1 MLDRLV
7 RNTAVTGIAFVAVSL
22 INLLLI
28 PILVHVYGLTRFGL
42 LVLARVLL
50 PTGFLAVLDFGF
62 PELTTEAVARARV
75 NRAWAQAGTRVGR
88 MLGVALVVGLV
99 VAAGLWALR
108 DVLGR
113 HVFQIDP
120 ADRDGF
126 GWLIAATAA
135 AVVVYFP
142 GQVFEGVLKGFE
154 RYGTL
159 RSLDIASNLAYAVA
173 AAWLAWSGQPFEYVG
188 FAFLAANTVRY
199 LVVAPIAV
207 GLFRAAGTGLRWRSE
222 PGRELFGRA
231 WVMFQSKALGAI
243 QGQSLPLVIGALV
256 SPAGVAVYDVLMRL
270 PRFLKVV
277 FATLSGPVLPVSA
290 RLEEAS
296 NRAGAQRLIGSGL
309 TLLPVVTLPIFAG
322 GALFAEDILRVWMGP
337 AFAPLWGWL
346 SALFLASL
354 LTTIVGFGQMALL
367 VRPGALRALNLVLLG
382 QLLVTFLLGI
392 DLVGRFAE
400 RAFILSQVVAV
411 TVTFPLQ
418 LSVIVRAQ
426 QLALTS
432 VARAYARILLA
443 GMPVAGLAL
452 YVSRVHVAVGG
463 VVPLLAALSIFA
475 TLYWLLL
482 YMFTLTPWE
491 RAIVR
496 RVIASSLTFPTP
508 RPAGQS

>member
-1 MLDRLV
+1 
-7 RNTAVTGIAFVAVSL
+7 
-22 INLLLI
+22 
-28 PILVHVYGLTRFGL
+28 
-42 LVLARVLL
+42 
-50 PTGFLAVLDFGF
+50 
-62 PELTTEAVARARV
+62 
-75 NRAWAQAGTRVGR
+75 
-88 MLGVALVVGLV
+88 
-99 VAAGLWALR
+99 
-108 DVLGR
+108 
-113 HVFQIDP
+113 
-120 ADRDGF
+120 
-126 GWLIAATAA
+126 
-135 AVVVYFP
+135 
-142 GQVFEGVLKGFE
+142 
-154 RYGTL
+154 
-159 RSLDIASNLAYAVA
+159 
-173 AAWLAWSGQPFEYVG
+173 
-188 FAFLAANTVRY
+188 
-199 LVVAPIAV
+199 
-207 GLFRAAGTGLRWRSE
+207 
-222 PGRELFGRA
+222 
-231 WVMFQSKALGAI
+231 
-243 QGQSLPLVIGALV
+243 
-256 SPAGVAVYDVLMRL
+256 MRL